1 MFGVEEISDYSIVL
15 RHQGKMTNSD
25 KVLFDIDNAVSN
37 GNNAVICISENK
49 PSVNKISQVLVSGDI
64 IILYTEDKVSC
75 KISINGKAKAHYKL
89 LWTKGFFV
97 KNACHIIIRE

>member
-15 RHQGKMTNSD
+15 KHQGKITNSD
-25 KVLFDIDNAVSN
+25 EALFNIDRVLGN
-37 GNNAVICISENK
+37 GDDVVIRISENK

-97 KNACHIIIRE
+97 NDTYHITIRE